1 MLVGASGR
9 VMRVFACGIGVVGSG
24 QRIVGTGVAIL
35 AQRSRRFLRKK
46 ATAIQNIP
54 IVNVTNPPQKIATKS
69 TNAT

>member
-1 MLVGASGR
+1 M
-9 VMRVFACGIGVVGSG
+9 VGSG

-54 IVNVTNPPQKIATKS
+54 IVTVTNPPQKIATKS